1 MYMYLF
7 PVFILVNEINRQIA
21 TSEIYLL
28 KRDTSLSGEMEIVFT
43 ELLLFWRMKTAMKNM
58 WKFLDQVKVCW
69 KKKFKGFKLTLSST
83 NFLEDLV
90 RKSNF
95 TGTPAETMDI
105 YSDMHRSFCNPFVPH
120 DLSSQKK
127 GLSFE
132 PIINADSF
140 SLITTKKQCMCLI
153 PWMYHDNN

>member
-1 MYMYLF
+1 MYLF
-7 PVFILVNEINRQIA
+7 PVFILVNEINRQIT

-105 YSDMHRSFCNPFVPH
+105 CQMCIAPFATHLYLMTYRRKRKGSVLNQLSTLVRSH
-120 DLSSQKK
+120 WSQQ
-127 GLSFE
+127 
-132 PIINADSF
+132 
-140 SLITTKKQCMCLI
+140 KKQCRCLI
-153 PWMYHDNN
+153 P